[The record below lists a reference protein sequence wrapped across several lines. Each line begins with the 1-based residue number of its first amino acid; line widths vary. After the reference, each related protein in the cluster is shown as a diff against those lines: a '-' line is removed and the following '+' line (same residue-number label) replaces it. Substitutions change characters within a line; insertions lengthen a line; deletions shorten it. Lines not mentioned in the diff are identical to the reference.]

1 MFNYCILYDLKLK
14 IEHIIFVMSK
24 ILIHGSSSWLGKSTL
39 DHLISKHYSYDNFIL
54 TSNKFTHLFH
64 KEKKYKLYNSSE
76 LKNIKNED
84 IDILYFYS
92 FPINKIQ
99 NEALLKKDFTKLMN
113 ELELLITQNRIKK
126 IFLASSGSVYGVDT
140 DKYSIYSK
148 YKKTQEVSLM
158 KICEEHKIELQICR
172 IFAVIAP
179 FYDLSANYAFTT
191 FIKSALEHK
200 FIEVRNPNIMR
211 SFASFNDIVDIS
223 LQKLDVEI
231 YDASTSNM
239 TIANLANLVGQY
251 FNVDVMVNQENS
263 PTAFDY
269 LSKDDFIKNY
279 LKNRNLDIN
288 LEIIS
293 KAINKTIEN
302 KLYLKK

>member
-1 MFNYCILYDLKLK
+1 
-14 IEHIIFVMSK
+14 MSK
-24 ILIHGSSSWLGKSTL
+24 ILIHGSSSWLGKATL

-54 TSNKFTHLFH
+54 TSNKFTHLLH
-64 KEKKYKLYNSSE
+64 KDNQYKLYNSAE

-113 ELELLITQNRIKK
+113 EIELLIAQNSIKK
-126 IFLASSGSVYGVDT
+126 IFLASSGSVYGFET
-140 DKYSIYSK
+140 DNYSIYSK

-158 KICEEHKIELQICR
+158 KFCKEHKIELQICR

-179 FYDLSANYAFTT
+179 FYDLSTNYAFTT
-191 FIKSALEHK
+191 FIKSAVEHK
-200 FIEVRNPNIMR
+200 YIEVRNPNIMR
-211 SFASFNDIVDIS
+211 SFVSFNDIVDIS
-223 LQKLDVEI
+223 LKNLDVEI

-251 FNVDVMVNQENS
+251 FNVDVVVNQENS
-263 PTAFDY
+263 PKAFDY
-269 LSKDDFIKNY
+269 LSKDNFIKNY
-279 LKNRNLDIN
+279 MKNRNLDIN

-293 KAINKTIEN
+293 KAINTTINN
-302 KLYLKK
+302 KLYLKF